1 VIEVFPLPYFASQ
14 IDGMLNEAAFYL
26 LILLLLVSLGMFALQ
41 RLDGFHP
48 ESKINQV
55 IVFTIFI
62 SLWPQVMMGMKEIV
76 DVFNTFLIR
85 QVFQIPW
92 RGFESIGA
100 VVWERVEF
108 KEWIGDAVFNTL
120 GKLLAY
126 VLDVARLLLYYLFV
140 LWFFFY
146 KLMGPLILARG
157 VLSHDLSVLK
167 DLLSEVSVLF
177 LWQTTFVF
185 LLGFFGLAM
194 KGVV

>member
-1 VIEVFPLPYFASQ
+1 MIEVFPLPYFASQ
-14 IDGMLNEAAFYL
+14 VDGALNEAAFYL
-26 LILLLLVSLGMFALQ
+26 LVLLLLVSIGMFALQ
-41 RLDGFHP
+41 RLDGFNP
-48 ESKINQV
+48 ESKLNQIV
-55 IVFTIFI
+55 VFTIFI

-76 DVFNTFLIR
+76 DGFNTFLIR
-85 QVFQIPW
+85 QVFQIQW
-92 RGFESIGA
+92 SGFEAIGSM
-100 VVWERVEF
+100 VWEKVEF
-108 KEWIGDAVFNTL
+108 EDWIGDAVFNTL

-146 KLMGPLILARG
+146 KMMGPFILARG

-194 KGVV
+194 KGGI